1 MAVTD
6 EDVKQAKQDVI
17 NERNQRRMEKDVFG
31 EVPPLPNPKPGSM
44 TNPQNLPGKPEKK
57 KMLGENATKY
67 AKGGSASAR
76 ADGCA
81 QRGKTRGKMV

>member
-6 EDVKQAKQDVI
+6 EDVKQAKQDAI
-17 NERNQRRMEKDVFG
+17 NERNQRRMEKDVLG

-44 TNPQNLPGKPEKK
+44 TKPQNLPGKPEKK
-57 KMLGENATKY
+57 KGFGEGMVNY

>member
-1 MAVTD
+1 
-6 EDVKQAKQDVI
+6 
-17 NERNQRRMEKDVFG
+17 
-31 EVPPLPNPKPGSM
+31 M

-57 KMLGENATKY
+57 KLLGENATKY
-67 AKGGSASAR
+67 ANGGSASAR